1 MAYPESVP
9 QSDRDVADHPFSI
22 RNARWRTWL
31 RAHTPNVFYYRL
43 GLVVPKAR
51 DCGNHEWHNN
61 GNGIDA
67 CYHCEGVRSMP
78 PDAPWLAIGTTEP
91 TGSGDIPERIS
102 TGPTVSWD

>member
-1 MAYPESVP
+1 MPHSNP
-9 QSDRDVADHPFSI
+9 DVADHPFSV

-31 RAHTPNVFYYRL
+31 RAHTPNVLYYRL

-67 CYHCEGVRSMP
+67 CYHCEGIRSTP
-78 PDAPWLAIGTTEP
+78 PDARWFGDRHDRADWIGRHPRTLCDRTDCIVGLRHSE
-91 TGSGDIPERIS
+91 
-102 TGPTVSWD
+102 